1 MTMTKKK
8 LDPRSAAKKAK
19 DAAFAKLA
27 PGIICKPL
35 RFIRNNTPRVEIKD
49 PLGKVVGFDYSPQYK
64 AARAA
69 ADKGAGGFVQAAA
82 RRLALA

>member
-35 RFIRNNTPRVEIKD
+35 RFIRNNTP
-49 PLGKVVGFDYSPQYK
+49 
-64 AARAA
+64 
-69 ADKGAGGFVQAAA
+69 
-82 RRLALA
+82 

>member
-1 MTMTKKK
+1 MTKKK

-19 DAAFAKLA
+19 DEAFAKLA

-49 PLGKVVGFDYSPQYK
+49 PLGKIVGFDHSPQYK